1 MNHRIAI
8 LHDPCY
14 LEFPVNVEKTHVS
27 AGVSIK
33 NLQENFQSEIEKK
46 SADIELERSF
56 GVS

>member
-46 SADIELERSF
+46 KC
-56 GVS
+56 GY